1 MNQRPMFAYAQ
12 ARLQARHGERLDP
25 AGWRQLGGVGDFL
38 QLLQLARAGP
48 LRPWV
53 APFSEET
60 DVHVL
65 ELWLRRYFRL
75 YIQDVARWQPA
86 PWRSGVRWTR
96 RLIDLP
102 ALRHLLSD
110 EIPWPWMRKDEA
122 IAPFVADERNARLNA
137 LRGSDCA
144 PLVQA
149 WESDRTLLDG
159 WLEHW
164 RGLRPDTSR
173 QLIQPLEHVQ
183 ELLRRY
189 IYVVSNAPDAR
200 EAERECGRLRRQI
213 EVGFRRHIQQPA
225 AAYFH
230 LALIAFDF
238 TTLRSELV
246 RRRLFD
252 TVHLEVG

>member
-1 MNQRPMFAYAQ
+1 MFAYTQ
-12 ARLQARHGERLDP
+12 ARLQARHGERLPP
-25 AGWRQLGGVGDFL
+25 AGWRRLGGVGDFL

-53 APFSEET
+53 APFSEKT
-60 DVHVL
+60 DMHVL
-65 ELWLRRYFRL
+65 ELWLRRYFRQ
-75 YIQDVARWQPA
+75 YIEGVARWQPA

-110 EIPWPWMRKDEA
+110 ERPWPWMREDEA
-122 IAPFVADERNARLNA
+122 IAPFVADDWNARLDA

-164 RGLRPDTSR
+164 RRLWPDASR
-173 QLIQPLEHVQ
+173 KYLVPLE
-183 ELLRRY
+183 LLAKKLHGFIDTLSRTT
-189 IYVVSNAPDAR
+189 DAR
-200 EAERECGRLRRQI
+200 EAERERNRLRRQI
-213 EVGFRRHIQQPA
+213 EAEFRRHIQQPA

-230 LALIAFDF
+230 LALMTFDVAS
-238 TTLRSELV
+238 LRSELV
-246 RRRLFD
+246 RHRLFD
-252 TVHLEVG
+252 KVRSEAG